1 MRFDA
6 HIVLRQLL
14 LGHEPPPFTPIQ
26 AFEPIGFSGRFHEFR
41 PDQPSGTQAAAEG
54 DVSQPPAAADSDK

>member
-26 AFEPIGFSGRFHEFR
+26 AFEPIGVTGFHEFR

-54 DVSQPPAAADSDK
+54 DVSPPSAAANSDK